1 MTTQLNSISKNA
13 LISKVTSWL
22 SKPKNKL
29 TVVVWTVRIV
39 SWLLGLGEGPVTT
52 LTFLIARG
60 LNNYYKFK
68 RFSIK
73 KRKWTCLT
81 TKEYFWLIIHTI

>member
-1 MTTQLNSISKNA
+1 MSLTKTKEFYMTTKLNSMRKNT

-29 TVVVWTVRIV
+29 TVAIWTVRII

-60 LNNYYKFK
+60 LINYYKFN
-68 RFSIK
+68 
-73 KRKWTCLT
+73 
-81 TKEYFWLIIHTI
+81 